1 MVEAQNVFT
10 FDYLVF
16 VLSAAVIACLGLTT
30 NSGAVVVAAM
40 LISPLMGPIVAV
52 ALGLAIQE
60 WSMVRRGFINELAGT
75 LLVFLT
81 GFFWGL
87 GTSVFPGLW
96 ETDEQEV
103 RTIITTG
110 DTRYF
115 VLRSLLFVLRS
126 SLFALCPCVV
136 VLIWLRLPLGGDA
149 EPRHLLGERGRHRH
163 CHTVRCGCGRCH
175 RR

>member
-40 LISPLMGPIVAV
+40 LISPLMGPIVAI

-75 LLVFLT
+75 LLVLLT

-87 GTSVFPGLW
+87 GTSDFPGLW

-103 RTIITTG
+103 RPPPPPPPQTRP
-110 DTRYF
+110 DTSF
-115 VLRSLLFVLRS
+115 FVLRS
-126 SLFALCPCVV
+126 SLFT
-136 VLIWLRLPLGGDA
+136 LRSLPMWS
-149 EPRHLLGERGRHRH
+149 
-163 CHTVRCGCGRCH
+163 C
-175 RR
+175 